1 MTTLD
6 LLTETIE
13 LAGIR
18 EGSAFERLC
27 AKAGGRIVLFG
38 AGNLGRRTAQSLHHQ
53 GIVPLAF
60 IDNDI
65 RIQGSEVAG
74 IPVYSPR
81 TGTERWR
88 NSALFVVSTFL
99 PSGGGI
105 QARLIEL
112 ASLGCLEMT
121 TFLSVGWKF
130 EGVLPPFGAD
140 RPSRLLGHAREL
152 EQVDGLWSDC
162 LSRETFRQALA
173 WRLRGDFGEITS
185 PAPEQYFPRDIIRPN
200 PDEVFVDGGAFDGDT
215 LRTAPWAFSKVL
227 AIEPDPVN
235 ASNLRSWCNGKAQV
249 REVILGR
256 EVGHA
261 LFDGKG
267 TMASSRSEAGLLEIA
282 VETLDN
288 LTAGE
293 NPTYIKLDIEGD
305 EIGALQGGVKTL
317 RRCQPLVAVC
327 LYHRP
332 EDLWVIPRFL
342 HEILP
347 RHKMFLRAH
356 AWDGFELVVYA
367 VPQERCLITQ

>member
-1 MTTLD
+1 MTTLELLAETTD
-6 LLTETIE
+6 L
-13 LAGIR
+13 AKIR
-18 EGSAFERLC
+18 EGSAFERLN
-27 AKAGGRIVLFG
+27 ARVGGKIVLFG
-38 AGNLGRRTAQSLHHQ
+38 AGSLGRKTANSFQTQ

-65 RIQGSEVAG
+65 RLQGSEVAG

-81 TGTERWR
+81 TATERWR

-99 PSGGGI
+99 PFGGG
-105 QARLIEL
+105 ARSRLTEL
-112 ASLGCLEMT
+112 ESLGCLEMT

-130 EGVLPPFGAD
+130 EGVLPHFGAD
-140 RPSRLLGHAREL
+140 RPSRLLRHAKEL
-152 EQVDGLWSDC
+152 EQVEGLWSDT

-173 WRLRGDFGEITS
+173 WRLEGDFREIAS
-185 PAPEQYFPRDIIRPN
+185 PVPDQYFPQDIIRPN

-235 ASNLRSWCNGKAQV
+235 ASNLRSWCGGKAQV
-249 REVILGR
+249 REVLLGT
-256 EVGHA
+256 EVGCA

-267 TMASSRSEAGLLEIA
+267 TMASSRSEAGSLEIA

-293 NPTYIKLDIEGD
+293 KPTYVKLDIEGD
-305 EIGALQGGVKTL
+305 EIAALRGGVNML
-317 RRCQPLVAVC
+317 RRCQPVVAVC
-327 LYHRP
+327 VYHRP
-332 EDLWVIPRFL
+332 EDLWTIPQFL
-342 HEILP
+342 HEVLP
-347 RHKMFLRAH
+347 QHKMFLRAH

-367 VPQERCLITQ
+367 VPKERCLLI